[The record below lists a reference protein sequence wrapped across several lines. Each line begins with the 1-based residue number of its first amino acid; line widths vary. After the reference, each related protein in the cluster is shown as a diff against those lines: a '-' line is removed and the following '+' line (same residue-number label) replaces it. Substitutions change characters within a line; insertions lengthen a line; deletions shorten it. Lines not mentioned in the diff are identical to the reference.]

1 MTGYYTCP
9 VCKRLFEPDRV
20 TQIYCSRRC
29 ASRAAH
35 VRQTAKKKEKK
46 R

>member
-1 MTGYYTCP
+1 MTDYYVCP
-9 VCKRLFEPDRV
+9 MCGRQFLPDRI

-35 VRQTAKKKEKK
+35 VRHTAKKKEKK